1 VSVDDDKLADLA
13 RSAGIAVD
21 WIDAAKRDQTV
32 SPGSLRGILQAL
44 GLPCSTRAEI
54 DESRMGLNAAAAVS
68 PPMITADAGSPISL
82 AGSRASRAKLILED
96 GTQRDV
102 MLESCGAGRV
112 ALPTIATPGYHKLH
126 IAEKMVTLAIAPK
139 TCVTIDSLAR
149 DSLAQGRRL
158 WGLAVQLYGLHRPG
172 DGGMGDGGM
181 GDATALRLFAKS
193 AAQHGA
199 DVIALSPTH
208 ALFSAEPGKFSPYSP
223 SSRLAFNPLIC
234 DPAILFGA
242 DRIAAIKRELGFA
255 GDDDLP
261 TDSLIDWPTAAPRK
275 FALLRALFDT
285 FWTDLH
291 ERPDDPRCR
300 DFLKFRR
307 DAGIAVESHAL
318 FEALSAERAHID
330 PLRSGWRDWP
340 ADLRD
345 PASPAVAAFAS
356 AHAKDIAFHA
366 FLQWLAQNSLAA
378 AQAVAVA
385 SGMRVGLIADLA
397 VGMESGGSH
406 AWSRQSDVLVGLTIG
421 APPDLFNSKGQNW
434 GLTTFSPRSLIAEA
448 FAPFLTTL
456 RTALGQAG
464 GVRIDHAMGLARL
477 WLIPEAA
484 AASEGAY
491 LAYPLDDLLR
501 LIKLESLRHRAVVI
515 AEDLG
520 TVPADFR
527 AKLTGAGIAGL
538 DVLWFG
544 RDGEGFLPPRKWRP
558 DAVAMTSTHDLPTVA
573 GWWKGADIDMRA
585 QCDLLDPAES
595 VAELKQQRGKDRTAL
610 WDAFRASGS
619 VPEKTPSPEDAST
632 AVDAAIRFVAETPAP
647 LVLLPLEDLLG
658 VEEQPNLPGT
668 IDEHPN
674 WRRRYAPA
682 AEDIF
687 ADSRVAA
694 RAQMLSRR
702 SGA

>member
-1 VSVDDDKLADLA
+1 MSADDDKLADLA
-13 RSAGIAVD
+13 RNAGIAVE

-54 DESRMGLNAAAAVS
+54 DDSRMGLNAAAAVA
-68 PPMITADAGSPISL
+68 PPMITADAGTPINL
-82 AGSRASRAKLILED
+82 AGGHASRARIVLED

-102 MLESCGAGRV
+102 MLAGCGSGRV
-112 ALPTIATPGYHKLH
+112 ALPAIATPGYHKLH
-126 IAEKMVTLAIAPK
+126 IDEEIVTLAIAPN

-149 DSLAQGRRL
+149 DSLAPGRHL

-172 DGGMGDGGM
+172 DGGI

-234 DPAILFGA
+234 DPAIVFGE
-242 DRIAAIKRELGFA
+242 DRIAAIKREVGFS
-255 GDDDLP
+255 GDLAAAP
-261 TDSLIDWPTAAPRK
+261 LIDWPKAAAQK
-275 FALLRALFDT
+275 FALLRALFNT

-291 ERPDDPRCR
+291 EHPDEPRCR

-307 DAGIAVESHAL
+307 DAGAAVESHAL
-318 FEALSAERAHID
+318 FEALSAERAHLD
-330 PLRSGWRDWP
+330 PLRPGWRNWP
-340 ADLRD
+340 SDLRN

-356 AHAKDIAFHA
+356 VHAQDIAFHA
-366 FLQWLAQNSLAA
+366 FLQWLAQGSLAA
-378 AQAVAVA
+378 AQAEAVL
-385 SGMRVGLIADLA
+385 SGMRIGLIADLA

-448 FAPFLTTL
+448 YAPFLATL
-456 RTALGQAG
+456 RTALGHAG

-477 WLIPEAA
+477 WLIPEGA
-484 AASEGAY
+484 AASDGAY

-520 TVPADFR
+520 TVPGDFR
-527 AKLTGAGIAGL
+527 AKLTSAGIAGM

-544 RDGEGFLPPRKWRP
+544 RDGKGFLPPRKWRP
-558 DAVAMTSTHDLPTVA
+558 DAIAMTSTHDLPTVA
-573 GWWKGADIDMRA
+573 GWWKGTDIDMRA
-585 QCDLLDPAES
+585 QCGLLDPAES
-595 VAELKQQRGKDRTAL
+595 VAGLKKQRGKDRTAL
-610 WDAFRASGS
+610 WDAFRVSGS
-619 VPEKTPSPEDAST
+619 VPENAPTPEDAGT
-632 AVDAAIRFVAETPAP
+632 AVDAAIRFVGETPAP

-687 ADSRVAA
+687 ADPRVAA